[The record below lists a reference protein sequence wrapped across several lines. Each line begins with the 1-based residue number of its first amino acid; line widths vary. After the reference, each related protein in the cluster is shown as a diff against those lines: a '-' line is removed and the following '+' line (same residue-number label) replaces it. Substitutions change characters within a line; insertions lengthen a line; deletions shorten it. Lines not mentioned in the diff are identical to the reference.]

1 MKEISTVVLDANI
14 LYPASLRSL
23 LMYLT
28 VAGLFRACWT
38 EQIHQE
44 WIRNVLRDR
53 PDVSAVD
60 LAETRRLMDHHAQG
74 SLITQYEVLIPTLN
88 LPDPNDR
95 HVLAAAIHRQADLIV
110 TFNTED
116 FPDNELDCYGIEAQH
131 PDYFLW
137 SLFQLYPRVV
147 ISSLKRQREKLVAP
161 PVTAEDLLSI
171 FASLHLSLF
180 VQALSPHIN
189 LI

>member
-1 MKEISTVVLDANI
+1 MKEIPTVVLDANV

-28 VAGLFRACWT
+28 LAGLFRACWT
-38 EQIHQE
+38 DQIHQE

-53 PDVSAVD
+53 PDIRAVD

-74 SLITQYEVLIPTLN
+74 SLVTEYEALIPRIN

-116 FPDNELDCYGIEAQH
+116 FPANELALYGIEAQH

-137 SLFQLYPRVV
+137 SLFLLYPERV
-147 ISSLKRQREKLVAP
+147 ISSVKRQREKLIAP
-161 PVTAEDLLSI
+161 PVFAEDLLSI
-171 FASLHLSLF
+171 FESLQLSLF
-180 VQALSPHIN
+180 VQGLRSHID